1 MKTDLN
7 DTTFIIPIRLDSII
21 RLENL
26 ILTVDCIQSF
36 FNTNIIILE
45 ASSYRNDIIPSLCKN
60 IT

>member
-36 FNTNIIILE
+36 
-45 ASSYRNDIIPSLCKN
+45 
-60 IT
+60 